1 MPRANGGPAT
11 KKLAFK
17 EKLVTKGQSTDAILR
32 KLKTLHLELA
42 AMEQEQV
49 DVRSLGTVQ
58 KDLINISLLMHKD
71 KGVKAYTACCLADI
85 LRLCAPNAPYT
96 DAELR
101 DIFQFFF
108 KQLSSGLKGP
118 DSAYYNEYYHL
129 VESLSTVKTVVLAGD
144 LPDSEELMVEIFRA
158 VFALVRRDLP
168 KKVELYLVDI
178 LVALVDECPALPSEV
193 LETIMSQFMDQNARL
208 DQAAYRTAVQLCN
221 STADKLQRHV
231 SQYFTDI
238 IVSESSM
245 HATSP
250 EDFNEIRTAH
260 ELIKR
265 LHRSCPALLHS
276 VIPQLEEELR
286 VEEVQLRG
294 IATQVLGEMYGSPG
308 GHGYDLVKNYPTTWN
323 EWLKRRNDKNA
334 SVRLKFAETAGAL
347 IGNLPQ
353 VKDAIE
359 DALNSKLF
367 DPDEKIRGA
376 VCKLYSQLDYE
387 TALHHV
393 SDEQLKVIAGRG
405 MDKKHYVRSEALTA
419 LGKLFS
425 LAYPEIESNDPAA
438 IKHFSWI
445 PNEILHMLS
454 LGTEVRGT
462 IEMVVALYIL
472 PLPSS
477 ATTRP
482 STSKNTLEID
492 DGAWTERLL
501 TVMKFLDEKAIQGLL
516 LLTSVKQPRPTVFE
530 HYLDACAKY
539 NGGVIDENEDAV
551 TRKLNGVVQAISS
564 GFLEPHKASE
574 DLHTFAKLNEG
585 RLYKLL
591 KSCMDPQTDLKG
603 LVKATNEFTRRIEQ
617 SSPAINS
624 TMTTLLYRASL
635 RIFNQS
641 SIPTFIKAIQ
651 KDNGKASIQTQ
662 TAAKHSQTLMAFIS
676 KHFPVIYKPHVTELS
691 KAIAS
696 EKSET
701 LVETCLQAL
710 AAVVRCDDKLALSD
724 KRIIERITRYATGE
738 HPRHA
743 KFAARLLA
751 FSKDRDA
758 HCSQVLETITN
769 EIEDSSDD
777 ILVARMSVLV
787 QFARFA
793 PEVFDHQSEQITVF
807 ALQNI
812 LMVPTPPP
820 DEMDADDEEWAEEDS
835 LSSAI
840 KVKVLALKM
849 FRNRCLSHA
858 SDDNPLEIATPVL
871 KMLVTTI
878 EQGGTLILGAA
889 EEEDPKSK
897 ARLRLQAAVS
907 LLHLSTIETYLHAL
921 SPKFV
926 SLALTVQD
934 TCYNVRFSFL
944 NKLVAFM
951 QSRKLPPR
959 FNLIP
964 FMTVHDPEAD
974 VKILAAN
981 YVVGAFKKLPPALKV
996 EHFELIFIRL
1006 LHLLAH
1012 HPDFS
1017 ASNYALLD
1025 MAKHIQLYLDLIATP
1040 DNISLIYN
1048 LAAKAKTVRDADSH
1062 THSENLYVMSE
1073 LAQEL
1078 IKTHAHNHSWSI
1090 ASYPGKVKLP
1100 PDILRPL
1107 PSVEAANKVIKTVY
1121 LPEYALAWLKE
1132 PIKEKREKEKVPT
1145 KRKASTTRR
1154 PKKKRRKDDDDDDD
1168 DEENDDDDDDES
1180 SVADDEDGVEKAAS
1194 SRKASS
1200 PLSDLGDDDGD
1211 GEQAEDEDLG
1221 RGART
1226 RAKRRQHRRS
1236 KHGMTLS
1243 EADIASR
1250 ITSLREEILVLS
1262 EIHNANYSTTTKLPP
1277 EVLSQ
1282 IFECLVV
1289 VTRLGPSRAFYT
1301 WVQEVAHICRSWRS
1315 IALSTPRLWSVI
1327 TLYRKEWAELVL
1339 QRAKSAPL
1347 DLTFPDL
1354 RFVPIPPATAET
1366 GTDLLKVAFAHSEHI
1381 RSIHITFGDDRFDGA
1396 LELITSLTAN
1406 TPCRE
1411 LERLNISSSSPWKQ
1425 TVIPDELFR
1434 QSRLSHLELRNCMVS
1449 LDRERFSHLRSLHLV
1464 QELKSAECMDLL
1476 EALSAMHELETLSLE
1491 DNINPEEFDGEPI
1504 MWTRGAVQMPSLR
1517 KVALKADFPEP
1528 LGILKVLV
1536 APLARNLDVDLA
1548 GIDDAEDITAAYSFL
1563 DAGQSSTTSA
1573 PPQRVSIISAEDD
1586 TLWRVTDIKNQATN
1600 TTARAKLSI
1609 VGMDIGLDTLWA
1621 CLPKHNIVA
1630 FRIDSGTSS
1639 HIPSPSR
1646 MLGIVTFFAVSA
1658 TLSTLHVP
1666 YDVFVP
1672 SLSTWKRTSAFPAL
1686 RRLML
1691 DCRSRKPRNTTFR
1704 ELHDWLVARQG
1715 EGFKRLKKLWI
1726 MGSPHLKESIS
1737 VMLQS
1742 MVDSFI
1748 YRRERG
1754 TFVPES
1760 HNIST

>member
-17 EKLVTKGQSTDAILR
+17 EKLVSKGQSTDAILR

-71 KGVKAYTACCLADI
+71 KGIKAYTACCLADI

-108 KQLSSGLKGP
+108 KQLSNGLKGP

-238 IVSESSM
+238 IVSESSV

-286 VEEVQLRG
+286 VEEVQLRS

-334 SVRLKFAETAGAL
+334 GVRLKFAETAGAL

-393 SDEQLKVIAGRG
+393 SDKQLK
-405 MDKKHYVRSEALTA
+405 HHVRSEALTA

-425 LAYPEIESNDPAA
+425 LAYPEIENNDPAA
-438 IKHFSWI
+438 IRHFSWI
-445 PNEILHMLS
+445 PNDILHMLS

-462 IEMVVALYIL
+462 IEMVFALYIL

-477 ATTRP
+477 TTTRP

-492 DGAWTERLL
+492 DGSWTERLL

-516 LLTSVKQPRPTVFE
+516 LLTGMKQPRPTVFD

-539 NGGVIDENEDAV
+539 NGGVIDENEDGV
-551 TRKLNGVVQAISS
+551 TRKLNGVIQAISS

-603 LVKATNEFTRRIEQ
+603 
-617 SSPAINS
+617 
-624 TMTTLLYRASL
+624 ASL

-641 SIPTFIKAIQ
+641 SIPTFIKAIH
-651 KDNGKASIQTQ
+651 KDNGKASMQTQ

-676 KHFPVIYKPHVTELS
+676 KHFPVLYKSHVTELS
-691 KAIAS
+691 KAIAN
-696 EKSET
+696 EKNEI

-710 AAVVRCDDKLALSD
+710 AAIARCDDKLVPSD
-724 KRIIERITRYATGE
+724 KRTVERITRYATGE

-751 FSKDRDA
+751 FSKDRA
-758 HCSQVLETITN
+758 ANCSQVLDTITN
-769 EIEDSSDD
+769 ELEDASDD
-777 ILVARMSVLV
+777 VLLARMSVLA

-793 PEVFDHQSEQITVF
+793 SETFDRHSEQITTFV
-807 ALQNI
+807 LQNI

-820 DEMDADDEEWAEEDS
+820 DDEMDEDDEEWAEEDS
-835 LSSAI
+835 LSTAI

-871 KMLVTTI
+871 KMLVTTL
-878 EQGGTLILGAA
+878 EQGGTLIPGTA

-907 LLHLSTIETYLHAL
+907 LLHLCAIETYLHAL

-926 SLALTVQD
+926 SLALAVQD
-934 TCYNVRFSFL
+934 TCYNVRFAFL
-944 NKLVAFM
+944 TKVVSLM

-964 FMTVHDPEAD
+964 FMTIHDPEVD
-974 VKILAAN
+974 VKALAAN
-981 YVVGAFKKLPPALKV
+981 YVIAAFKKLPPALKV

-1012 HPDFS
+1012 HPDYDT
-1017 ASNYALLD
+1017 SNDGLLD
-1025 MAKHIQLYLDLIATP
+1025 MGKHIQLYLDLIATP

-1078 IKTHAHNHSWSI
+1078 IKIHAHNHSWSI
-1090 ASYPGKVKLP
+1090 SSYPGKVKLP
-1100 PDILRPL
+1100 PDILKPL

-1121 LPEYALAWLKE
+1121 LPEGAIAWLKE
-1132 PIKEKREKEKVPT
+1132 PIKEKKEKEKKAPT
-1145 KRKASTTRR
+1145 KRKAST
-1154 PKKKRRKDDDDDDD
+1154 
-1168 DEENDDDDDDES
+1168 S
-1180 SVADDEDGVEKAAS
+1180 S
-1194 SRKASS
+1194 SRRASS
-1200 PLSDLGDDDGD
+1200 PLSDLGEDEGD
-1211 GEQAEDEDLG
+1211 GEQPEGAEDLG

-1236 KHGMTLS
+1236 K
-1243 EADIASR
+1243 
-1250 ITSLREEILVLS
+1250 
-1262 EIHNANYSTTTKLPP
+1262 
-1277 EVLSQ
+1277 Q
-1282 IFECLVV
+1282 
-1289 VTRLGPSRAFYT
+1289 
-1301 WVQEVAHICRSWRS
+1301 
-1315 IALSTPRLWSVI
+1315 
-1327 TLYRKEWAELVL
+1327 
-1339 QRAKSAPL
+1339 
-1347 DLTFPDL
+1347 
-1354 RFVPIPPATAET
+1354 
-1366 GTDLLKVAFAHSEHI
+1366 GTEK
-1381 RSIHITFGDDRFDGA
+1381 
-1396 LELITSLTAN
+1396 
-1406 TPCRE
+1406 
-1411 LERLNISSSSPWKQ
+1411 
-1425 TVIPDELFR
+1425 
-1434 QSRLSHLELRNCMVS
+1434 
-1449 LDRERFSHLRSLHLV
+1449 
-1464 QELKSAECMDLL
+1464 
-1476 EALSAMHELETLSLE
+1476 
-1491 DNINPEEFDGEPI
+1491 
-1504 MWTRGAVQMPSLR
+1504 
-1517 KVALKADFPEP
+1517 
-1528 LGILKVLV
+1528 
-1536 APLARNLDVDLA
+1536 
-1548 GIDDAEDITAAYSFL
+1548 
-1563 DAGQSSTTSA
+1563 
-1573 PPQRVSIISAEDD
+1573 
-1586 TLWRVTDIKNQATN
+1586 
-1600 TTARAKLSI
+1600 
-1609 VGMDIGLDTLWA
+1609 
-1621 CLPKHNIVA
+1621 
-1630 FRIDSGTSS
+1630 
-1639 HIPSPSR
+1639 
-1646 MLGIVTFFAVSA
+1646 
-1658 TLSTLHVP
+1658 
-1666 YDVFVP
+1666 
-1672 SLSTWKRTSAFPAL
+1672 
-1686 RRLML
+1686 
-1691 DCRSRKPRNTTFR
+1691 
-1704 ELHDWLVARQG
+1704 
-1715 EGFKRLKKLWI
+1715 
-1726 MGSPHLKESIS
+1726 
-1737 VMLQS
+1737 
-1742 MVDSFI
+1742 
-1748 YRRERG
+1748 
-1754 TFVPES
+1754 
-1760 HNIST
+1760 

>member
-11 KKLAFK
+11 KKLVFK

-71 KGVKAYTACCLADI
+71 KGIKAYTACCLADI

-108 KQLSSGLKGP
+108 KQLSNGLKGP

-238 IVSESSM
+238 IVSESSV

-286 VEEVQLRG
+286 VEEVQLRS

-308 GHGYDLVKNYPTTWN
+308 GHGHDLVKNYPTTWN

-334 SVRLKFAETAGAL
+334 GVRLKFAETAGAL

-393 SDEQLKVIAGRG
+393 SDKQL
-405 MDKKHYVRSEALTA
+405 KHYVRSEALTA

-425 LAYPEIESNDPAA
+425 LAYPEIENNDPAA
-438 IKHFSWI
+438 IRHFSWI
-445 PNEILHMLS
+445 PNDILHMLS

-462 IEMVVALYIL
+462 IEMVFALYIL

-477 ATTRP
+477 TTTRP

-516 LLTSVKQPRPTVFE
+516 LLTGMKQPRPTVFD

-539 NGGVIDENEDAV
+539 NGGVIDENEDGV
-551 TRKLNGVVQAISS
+551 TRKLNGVIQAISS

-617 SSPAINS
+617 NSPAINS
-624 TMTTLLYRASL
+624 TMNTLLYRASL

-641 SIPTFIKAIQ
+641 SIPTFIKAIH
-651 KDNGKASIQTQ
+651 KDNGKASMQTQ

-676 KHFPVIYKPHVTELS
+676 KHFPVLYKSHVTELS
-691 KAIAS
+691 KAIAN
-696 EKSET
+696 EKNEI

-710 AAVVRCDDKLALSD
+710 AAIARCDDKLVPSD
-724 KRIIERITRYATGE
+724 KRTVERITRFATGE

-751 FSKDRDA
+751 FSKDRA
-758 HCSQVLETITN
+758 ANCSQVLDTITN
-769 EIEDSSDD
+769 ELEDASDD
-777 ILVARMSVLV
+777 VLLARMSVLA

-793 PEVFDHQSEQITVF
+793 SETFDRHSEQITAFV
-807 ALQNI
+807 LQNI

-820 DEMDADDEEWAEEDS
+820 DDEMDEDDEEWAEEDS
-835 LSSAI
+835 LSTAI

-871 KMLVTTI
+871 KMLVTTL
-878 EQGGTLILGAA
+878 EQGGTLIPGTA

-907 LLHLSTIETYLHAL
+907 LLHLCAIETYLHAL

-926 SLALTVQD
+926 SLALAVQD
-934 TCYNVRFSFL
+934 TCYNVRFAFL
-944 NKLVAFM
+944 TKVVSLM

-964 FMTVHDPEAD
+964 FMTIHDPEVD
-974 VKILAAN
+974 VKALAAN
-981 YVVGAFKKLPPALKV
+981 YVIAAFKKLPPALKV

-1012 HPDFS
+1012 HPDYDT
-1017 ASNYALLD
+1017 SNDGLLD
-1025 MAKHIQLYLDLIATP
+1025 MGKHIQLYLDLIATP

-1078 IKTHAHNHSWSI
+1078 IKIHAHNHSWSI
-1090 ASYPGKVKLP
+1090 SSYPGKVKLP

-1121 LPEYALAWLKE
+1121 LPEGVVAWLKE
-1132 PIKEKREKEKVPT
+1132 PIKEKKEKEKKAPT
-1145 KRKASTTRR
+1145 KRKASTSRR
-1154 PKKKRRKDDDDDDD
+1154 PKKKRRKDDDDDDEEEDSEDSED
-1168 DEENDDDDDDES
+1168 DEEMS
-1180 SVADDEDGVEKAAS
+1180 SIIGDEDALEKAPS
-1194 SRKASS
+1194 SRRASS
-1200 PLSDLGDDDGD
+1200 PLSDLGEDEGD
-1211 GEQAEDEDLG
+1211 GEQPEGAEDLG

-1236 KHGMTLS
+1236 K
-1243 EADIASR
+1243 
-1250 ITSLREEILVLS
+1250 
-1262 EIHNANYSTTTKLPP
+1262 
-1277 EVLSQ
+1277 Q
-1282 IFECLVV
+1282 
-1289 VTRLGPSRAFYT
+1289 
-1301 WVQEVAHICRSWRS
+1301 
-1315 IALSTPRLWSVI
+1315 
-1327 TLYRKEWAELVL
+1327 
-1339 QRAKSAPL
+1339 
-1347 DLTFPDL
+1347 
-1354 RFVPIPPATAET
+1354 
-1366 GTDLLKVAFAHSEHI
+1366 GTEK
-1381 RSIHITFGDDRFDGA
+1381 
-1396 LELITSLTAN
+1396 
-1406 TPCRE
+1406 
-1411 LERLNISSSSPWKQ
+1411 
-1425 TVIPDELFR
+1425 
-1434 QSRLSHLELRNCMVS
+1434 
-1449 LDRERFSHLRSLHLV
+1449 
-1464 QELKSAECMDLL
+1464 
-1476 EALSAMHELETLSLE
+1476 
-1491 DNINPEEFDGEPI
+1491 
-1504 MWTRGAVQMPSLR
+1504 
-1517 KVALKADFPEP
+1517 
-1528 LGILKVLV
+1528 
-1536 APLARNLDVDLA
+1536 
-1548 GIDDAEDITAAYSFL
+1548 
-1563 DAGQSSTTSA
+1563 
-1573 PPQRVSIISAEDD
+1573 
-1586 TLWRVTDIKNQATN
+1586 
-1600 TTARAKLSI
+1600 
-1609 VGMDIGLDTLWA
+1609 
-1621 CLPKHNIVA
+1621 
-1630 FRIDSGTSS
+1630 
-1639 HIPSPSR
+1639 
-1646 MLGIVTFFAVSA
+1646 
-1658 TLSTLHVP
+1658 
-1666 YDVFVP
+1666 
-1672 SLSTWKRTSAFPAL
+1672 
-1686 RRLML
+1686 
-1691 DCRSRKPRNTTFR
+1691 
-1704 ELHDWLVARQG
+1704 
-1715 EGFKRLKKLWI
+1715 
-1726 MGSPHLKESIS
+1726 
-1737 VMLQS
+1737 
-1742 MVDSFI
+1742 
-1748 YRRERG
+1748 
-1754 TFVPES
+1754 
-1760 HNIST
+1760 